1 MGWVTR
7 NVAAAVFATV
17 PKSTYAPRTEVD
29 SARSC
34 CGVSSHLSYYQIVG
48 SFHFLLSRLSFFRS
62 RLFSYPLP
70 SSPRYEEA
78 LKFFLTAE
86 KSEPGF
92 YKNNQVSEKT
102 RQKKKRIKRKK
113 KKKKKKPS
121 SYIRCGAR
129 ISEYIQCAYIPSI
142 YISVYKYLYISIQC
156 AARISD
162 RR

>member
-1 MGWVTR
+1 MGNTECCRRRICDGAQV
-7 NVAAAVFATV
+7 NVRAAD
-17 PKSTYAPRTEVD
+17 RGGQ
-29 SARSC
+29 RSFLLWC
-34 CGVSSHLSYYQIVG
+34 FVSSVSYYQIVG

-113 KKKKKKPS
+113 KKKKKKKPP
-121 SYIRCGAR
+121 SYIQCGAR

-142 YISVYKYLYISIQC
+142 
-156 AARISD
+156 
-162 RR
+162 